1 MTLSVG
7 LILLFP
13 PPLIGFIVIN
23 YLPVLPA
30 YQRLGLG
37 RRLLDIGLDEA
48 DKLGASAFLV
58 ATEMGAGLYRKA
70 EFREIESFSIDL
82 RPWGGEGENSM
93 EKYEERT
100 GKETIGVEEVGLAD
114 KHSANLGDRPNFR
127 YQS

>member
-1 MTLSVG
+1 M
-7 LILLFP
+7 
-13 PPLIGFIVIN
+13 
-23 YLPVLPA
+23 
-30 YQRLGLG
+30 
-37 RRLLDIGLDEA
+37 LDIGLDEA

-70 EFREIESFSIDL
+70 EFRDIESFSIDL
-82 RPWGGEGENSM
+82 RPWDGEGENSM

>member
-13 PPLIGFIVIN
+13 PPLTGFIVIN
-23 YLPVLPA
+23 YPSVLPA

-70 EFREIESFSIDL
+70 GFRE
-82 RPWGGEGENSM
+82 
-93 EKYEERT
+93 
-100 GKETIGVEEVGLAD
+100 TIRVEEVGLAD